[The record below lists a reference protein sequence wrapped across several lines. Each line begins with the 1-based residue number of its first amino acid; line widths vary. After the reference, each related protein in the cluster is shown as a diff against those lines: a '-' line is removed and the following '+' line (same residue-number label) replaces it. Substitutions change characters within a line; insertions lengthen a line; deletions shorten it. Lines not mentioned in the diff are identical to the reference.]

1 MILKTSTCTLTYTL
15 IMRIKASGG
24 LLVSGKIIIKKKISQ
39 CQLICTHIISYTL
52 YITNHLF
59 IQYILLV
66 WYTFLVSEV

>member
-1 MILKTSTCTLTYTL
+1 
-15 IMRIKASGG
+15 MRIKASGG
-24 LLVSGKIIIKKKISQ
+24 LLVSGKIIYIKKKISQ